1 MRTLRNVVT
10 VLGLSTL
17 GLCADQDILT
27 ILQQQDNLSTF
38 TAFVQQNQ
46 DIVDILNNGTFTR
59 MISYKSDRNRAD
71 KRSVG
76 S

>member
-1 MRTLRNVVT
+1 MRTLRKIVT
-10 VLGLSTL
+10 VLGLSTF

-38 TAFVQQNQ
+38 TAYVQQNQ

-59 MISYKSDRNRAD
+59 TIYHA
-71 KRSVG
+71 
-76 S
+76 